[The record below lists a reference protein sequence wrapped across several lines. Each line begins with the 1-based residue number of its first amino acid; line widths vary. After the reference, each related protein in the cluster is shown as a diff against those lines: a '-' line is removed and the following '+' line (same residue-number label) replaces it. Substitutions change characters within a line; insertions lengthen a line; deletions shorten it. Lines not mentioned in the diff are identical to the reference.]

1 MTTRRFCGTSVIA
14 ADERV
19 NEHSIAFSICTLV
32 SNWQQYD
39 SMIESFLKGGFGSP
53 DCEFLYLDNS
63 CGNQFE
69 AYRGINMFLSVA
81 RGSTIILCHQD
92 VELIQD
98 DRMRLESVIHEM
110 NTIDSAWGLLGNAG
124 GLLDGSIARR
134 ISDPH
139 GEDDGRGA
147 VYPIRAVTLDENFM
161 VVRKEAN
168 LAVSGDL
175 HGYHMYGADLALVA
189 ERLGYTTYI
198 VDFHLR
204 HHGRGSLDDEFFR
217 IRKALNDK
225 LSSLARWRWVATT
238 CTVLPVG
245 GPQLLNRLA
254 IRKTGQRFLRVVMKL
269 CSRVAVA
276 CGCAN
281 RSR

>member
-1 MTTRRFCGTSVIA
+1 MIA
-14 ADERV
+14 ADVRV

-63 CGNQFE
+63 CGNRFE
-69 AYRGINMFLSVA
+69 AYRGINIFLSVA

-98 DRMRLESVIHEM
+98 DRVRLESVIHEM
-110 NTIDSAWGLLGNAG
+110 NTIDPSWGLLGNAG
-124 GLLDGSIARR
+124 GLLDGSIALRL
-134 ISDPH
+134 SDPH
-139 GEDDGRGA
+139 GEDYGRDA
-147 VYPIRAVTLDENFM
+147 TYPIRAVTLDENFM

-204 HHGRGSLDDEFFR
+204 HHGRGSRDEEFFR
-217 IRKALNDK
+217 IRKSLVDK
-225 LSSLARWRWVATT
+225 LSSLVGGRVLVTT
-238 CTVLPVG
+238 CTLLPVG
-245 GPQLLNRLA
+245 GSQLLNRLA
-254 IRKTGQRFLRVVMKL
+254 MSKTGERFLRGLMKL
-269 CSRVAVA
+269 RRWSAIVCR
-276 CGCAN
+276 CAS